1 MIYTRTWNA
10 AISCGLRLIPPEDFA
25 GVVSTNKTFDALVIV
40 VTVALLV
47 RARIAA
53 RAEVPVFIPSTSR
66 ICISQ
71 LKNLCMSYFL
81 K

>member
-1 MIYTRTWNA
+1 MIYTTTWNT
-10 AISCGLRLIPPEDFA
+10 AIGRRLCLISPENFA
-25 GVVSTNKTFDALVIV
+25 GVVSTNKIFSALIII